1 MLTLSEGLCRIKN
14 VILLLKYQMETF
26 TASHLSEGNKIFA
39 CKISIDDKGI
49 TFKIPGFLS
58 GKESTVPYNHISA
71 VDIESPM
78 IGFSTIY
85 IETTGEGK
93 ISAHGFTKA
102 EVKKMKEMILSK
114 M

>member
-1 MLTLSEGLCRIKN
+1 MKT
-14 VILLLKYQMETF
+14 Y

-39 CKISIDDKGI
+39 CKITIDDKGL
-49 TFKIPGFLS
+49 TLKIPGFFS
-58 GKESTVPYNHISA
+58 GKESTVLYNHISA

-85 IETTGEGK
+85 IETTGDGK
-93 ISAHGFTKA
+93 ITAHGFTKA
-102 EVKKMKEMILSK
+102 EVKEMKELILSK

>member
-1 MLTLSEGLCRIKN
+1 MKT
-14 VILLLKYQMETF
+14 Y

-39 CKISIDDKGI
+39 SKITIDDKGL
-49 TFKIPGFLS
+49 TLKIPGFFS
-58 GKESTVPYNHISA
+58 GKESTVLYNHISA

-78 IGFSTIY
+78 IGFSTIF

-93 ISAHGFTKA
+93 ITAHGFTKA
-102 EVKKMKEMILSK
+102 EVKEMKELILSK

>member
-1 MLTLSEGLCRIKN
+1 M
-14 VILLLKYQMETF
+14 LLLNHNMKTY

-39 CKISIDDKGI
+39 CKITIDDKGV
-49 TFKIPGFLS
+49 TLKVPGFLS
-58 GKESTVPYNHISA
+58 GKETTVLFNHISS

-78 IGFSTIY
+78 IGFSTIF

-93 ISAHGFTKA
+93 ITAHGFTKA
-102 EVKKMKEMILSK
+102 EVTEMKEMILSR

>member
-1 MLTLSEGLCRIKN
+1 
-14 VILLLKYQMETF
+14 METF
-26 TASHLSEGNKIFA
+26 TASHLSEGNRIFA

-49 TFKIPGFLS
+49 TLKIPGFFS

>member
-1 MLTLSEGLCRIKN
+1 MNMKT
-14 VILLLKYQMETF
+14 Y

-39 CKISIDDKGI
+39 CKITIDDKGV
-49 TFKIPGFLS
+49 TLKVPGFFS
-58 GKESTVPYNHISA
+58 GKETTVLYNHISA

-78 IGFSTIY
+78 IGYSTIF

-93 ISAHGFTKA
+93 ITAHGFTKA
-102 EVKKMKEMILSK
+102 EVTEMKEMILEK